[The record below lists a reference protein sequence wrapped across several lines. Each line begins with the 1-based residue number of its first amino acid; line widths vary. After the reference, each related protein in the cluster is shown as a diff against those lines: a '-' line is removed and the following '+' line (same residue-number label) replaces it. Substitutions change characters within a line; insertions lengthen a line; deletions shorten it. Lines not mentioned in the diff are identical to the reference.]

1 MHFFTKKS
9 IFTERITGAENAPK
23 KIPKKMIS
31 RKSFIVCA
39 VAIFMVVTISLVGN
53 IITIGDKAA
62 EIHPWAGW
70 GFYIVLGLFVLRFIV
85 WPTLKFIFTPE
96 LKGDERDRI
105 EEMEAD
111 ELARYAK
118 NLSMNQQEKE
128 LFAEAETPL
137 QGVRKVLE
145 QRDKEATQL
154 IRKAALNVFIV
165 TGISQNGSFDII
177 TAFGMNI
184 QMINR
189 LVNLRHRRPT
199 FTQLL
204 ELYVVILSSTL
215 IISLTDNI
223 LDEIDTSELFGS
235 VAGGI
240 AKTLI
245 ASSVNGA
252 MNAYM
257 TLRIGKMTMKY
268 LELGS
273 KRFKQNRG
281 KLRREARRSALKEVP
296 AIAKS
301 GIESIKESVK
311 SSTWDKITSLN
322 PLKKSTAQE

>member
-1 MHFFTKKS
+1 
-9 IFTERITGAENAPK
+9 
-23 KIPKKMIS
+23 MIS
-31 RKSFIVCA
+31 RKSFFICAAALFAIV
-39 VAIFMVVTISLVGN
+39 IISLVGN

-62 EIHPWAGW
+62 EIHPWVGW

-85 WPTLKFIFTPE
+85 WPTLKFLFTPE

-105 EEMEAD
+105 EEMESD
-111 ELARYAK
+111 ELKSYIK
-118 NLSMNQQEKE
+118 KMSLTQQERD
-128 LFAEAETPL
+128 LFATAEGDL
-137 QGVRKVLE
+137 EGVKMILKK
-145 QRDKEATQL
+145 RDEEATKL

-177 TAFGMNI
+177 TAFGMNL

-189 LVNLRHRRPT
+189 IVNLRHRRPT

-204 ELYVVILSSTL
+204 ELYVVIIASTL

-235 VAGGI
+235 VAGGL
-240 AKTLI
+240 AKTLV
-245 ASSVNGA
+245 SSSINGA

-273 KRFKQNRG
+273 KNFKQNRS
-281 KLRREARRSALKEVP
+281 KIRREVRRSAIKEVP

-301 GIESIKESVK
+301 GLESVTNAVK
-311 SSTWDKITSLN
+311 STTMEKLSNLN
-322 PLKKSTAQE
+322 PLKK

>member
-1 MHFFTKKS
+1 
-9 IFTERITGAENAPK
+9 
-23 KIPKKMIS
+23 MIS
-31 RKSFIVCA
+31 RKSFFICA
-39 VAIFMVVTISLVGN
+39 AALFAIVTISLVGN

-62 EIHPWAGW
+62 EIHPWVGW

-85 WPTLKFIFTPE
+85 WPTLKFLFTPE
-96 LKGDERDRI
+96 MKGDERDRI
-105 EEMEAD
+105 EEMESD
-111 ELARYAK
+111 ELKSYIK
-118 NLSMNQQEKE
+118 KMSLTQQERD
-128 LFAEAETPL
+128 LFATAESDL
-137 QGVRKVLE
+137 EGVKMILKK
-145 QRDKEATQL
+145 RDEEATKL

-177 TAFGMNI
+177 TAFGMNL

-189 LVNLRHRRPT
+189 IVNLRHRRPS

-204 ELYVVILSSTL
+204 ELYVVIIASTL

-235 VAGGI
+235 VAGGL
-240 AKTLI
+240 AKTLV
-245 ASSVNGA
+245 SSSINGA

-273 KRFKQNRG
+273 KNFKQNRS
-281 KLRREARRSALKEVP
+281 KIRREVRRSAIKEVP

-301 GIESIKESVK
+301 GLETVTDAVK
-311 SSTWDKITSLN
+311 STTMEKLSNLN
-322 PLKKSTAQE
+322 PLKK

>member
-1 MHFFTKKS
+1 MLDLRKRFNFTKE
-9 IFTERITGAENAPK
+9 TTGDAKPEK
-23 KIPKKMIS
+23 KRVEMIS
-31 RKSFIVCA
+31 RKSFFICAAALFAIV
-39 VAIFMVVTISLVGN
+39 IISLVGN

-62 EIHPWAGW
+62 EIHPWVGW

-85 WPTLKFIFTPE
+85 WPTLKFLFTPE

-105 EEMEAD
+105 DEMESD
-111 ELARYAK
+111 ELKSYIK
-118 NLSMNQQEKE
+118 KMSLTQQERD
-128 LFAEAETPL
+128 LFATAEGDL
-137 QGVRKVLE
+137 EGVKMILKK
-145 QRDKEATQL
+145 RDEEATKL
-154 IRKAALNVFIV
+154 IRKSALNVFIV

-177 TAFGMNI
+177 TAFGMNL

-189 LVNLRHRRPT
+189 IVNLRHRRPS

-204 ELYVVILSSTL
+204 ELYVVIIASTL

-235 VAGGI
+235 VAGGL
-240 AKTLI
+240 AKTLV
-245 ASSVNGA
+245 SSSINGA

-273 KRFKQNRG
+273 KNFKQNRS
-281 KLRREARRSALKEVP
+281 KIRREVRRSAIKEVP

-301 GIESIKESVK
+301 GLESVTNAVK
-311 SSTWDKITSLN
+311 STTMEKLSNLN
-322 PLKKSTAQE
+322 PLKK

>member
-1 MHFFTKKS
+1 
-9 IFTERITGAENAPK
+9 
-23 KIPKKMIS
+23 MIS
-31 RKSFIVCA
+31 RKSFFICA
-39 VAIFMVVTISLVGN
+39 AALFAIVTISLVGN

-62 EIHPWAGW
+62 EIHPWVGW

-85 WPTLKFIFTPE
+85 WPTLKFLFTPE
-96 LKGDERDRI
+96 MKGDERDRI
-105 EEMEAD
+105 EEMESD
-111 ELARYAK
+111 ELKSYIK
-118 NLSMNQQEKE
+118 KMSLTQQERD
-128 LFAEAETPL
+128 LFATAEGDL
-137 QGVRKVLE
+137 EGVKMILKK
-145 QRDKEATQL
+145 RDEEATKL

-177 TAFGMNI
+177 TAFGMNL

-189 LVNLRHRRPT
+189 IVNLRHRRPS

-204 ELYVVILSSTL
+204 ELYVVIIASTL

-235 VAGGI
+235 VAGGL
-240 AKTLI
+240 AKTLV
-245 ASSVNGA
+245 SSSINGA

-273 KRFKQNRG
+273 KTFKQNRS
-281 KLRREARRSALKEVP
+281 KIRREVRRSAIKEIP

-301 GIESIKESVK
+301 GLESVTSAAK
-311 SSTWDKITSLN
+311 STTMEKLSNLN
-322 PLKKSTAQE
+322 PLKK

>member
-1 MHFFTKKS
+1 MV
-9 IFTERITGAENAPK
+9 
-23 KIPKKMIS
+23 S
-31 RKSFIVCA
+31 RRSFIICA
-39 VAIFMVVTISLVGN
+39 VALVSIVVISLVGN

-62 EIHPWAGW
+62 EIHPWLGW
-70 GFYIVLGLFVLRFIV
+70 GFYIVLGLFLLCFVVL
-85 WPTLKFIFTPE
+85 PTLKFIFTPE
-96 LKGDERDRI
+96 LKGDERNEIDQ
-105 EEMEAD
+105 MESD
-111 ELARYAK
+111 ELHRYIK
-118 NLSMNQQEKE
+118 RLSLTQQERE
-128 LFAEAETPL
+128 LFATAESEL
-137 QGVRKVLE
+137 EGVKMIIRK
-145 QRDKEATQL
+145 RDEEATKL
-154 IRKAALNVFIV
+154 VRKAALNVFIV

-223 LDEIDTSELFGS
+223 LDEIDGNELFGS
-235 VAGGI
+235 VAGGL
-240 AKTLI
+240 AKTLV
-245 ASSVNGA
+245 ASAVNGA

-273 KRFKQNRG
+273 KNFKQNRS

-301 GIESIKESVK
+301 GVESISGTMKNSAK
-311 SSTWDKITSLN
+311 SWFGF
-322 PLKKSTAQE
+322 

>member
-1 MHFFTKKS
+1 MHFFRKKYN
-9 IFTERITGAENAPK
+9 FTHRITGRILPAKIK
-23 KIPKKMIS
+23 KEMVS
-31 RKSFIVCA
+31 RRSFIICA
-39 VAIFMVVTISLVGN
+39 VALVSIVVISLVGN

-62 EIHPWAGW
+62 EIHPWLGW
-70 GFYIVLGLFVLRFIV
+70 GFYIVLGLFLLCFVVL
-85 WPTLKFIFTPE
+85 PTLKFIFTPE
-96 LKGDERDRI
+96 LKGDERNEIDL
-105 EEMEAD
+105 MESD
-111 ELARYAK
+111 ELRHYIK
-118 NLSMNQQEKE
+118 RLSLSQQEHE
-128 LFAEAETPL
+128 LFATAESEL
-137 QGVRKVLE
+137 EGVKMIIRK
-145 QRDKEATQL
+145 RDEEATKL
-154 IRKAALNVFIV
+154 VRKAALNVFIV

-223 LDEIDTSELFGS
+223 LDEIDGNELFGS
-235 VAGGI
+235 VAGGL
-240 AKTLI
+240 AKTLV
-245 ASSVNGA
+245 ASAVNGA

-273 KRFKQNRG
+273 KNFKQNRS
-281 KLRREARRSALKEVP
+281 KFRREARRSALKEVP

-301 GIESIKESVK
+301 GVESISGTMKNSAK
-311 SSTWDKITSLN
+311 SWFGF
-322 PLKKSTAQE
+322 

>member
-1 MHFFTKKS
+1 MV
-9 IFTERITGAENAPK
+9 
-23 KIPKKMIS
+23 S
-31 RKSFIVCA
+31 RRSFIICA
-39 VAIFMVVTISLVGN
+39 VALVSIVVISLVGN

-62 EIHPWAGW
+62 EIHPWLGW
-70 GFYIVLGLFVLRFIV
+70 GFYIVLGLFLLCFVV
-85 WPTLKFIFTPE
+85 VPTLKFIFTPE
-96 LKGDERDRI
+96 LKGDERNEIDQ
-105 EEMEAD
+105 MESD
-111 ELARYAK
+111 ELSRYIK
-118 NLSMNQQEKE
+118 RLSLTQQERE
-128 LFAEAETPL
+128 LFATAESEL
-137 QGVRKVLE
+137 EGVKMVIKK
-145 QRDKEATQL
+145 RDEEATKL
-154 IRKAALNVFIV
+154 VRKAALNVFIV

-223 LDEIDTSELFGS
+223 LDEIDGNELFGS
-235 VAGGI
+235 VAGGL
-240 AKTLI
+240 AKTLV
-245 ASSVNGA
+245 ASAVNGA

-273 KRFKQNRG
+273 KNFKQNRS

-301 GIESIKESVK
+301 GVESISGTMKNSAK
-311 SSTWDKITSLN
+311 SWFGF
-322 PLKKSTAQE
+322 

>member
-1 MHFFTKKS
+1 
-9 IFTERITGAENAPK
+9 
-23 KIPKKMIS
+23 MICATAL
-31 RKSFIVCA
+31 FAIV
-39 VAIFMVVTISLVGN
+39 IISLVGN

-62 EIHPWAGW
+62 EIHPWVGW

-85 WPTLKFIFTPE
+85 WPTLKFLFTPE
-96 LKGDERDRI
+96 MKGDERDRI
-105 EEMEAD
+105 DEMESE
-111 ELARYAK
+111 ELKSYIK
-118 NLSMNQQEKE
+118 KMSLTQQERD
-128 LFAEAETPL
+128 LFATAEGDL
-137 QGVRKVLE
+137 EGVKMILKK
-145 QRDKEATQL
+145 RDEEATKL

-177 TAFGMNI
+177 TAFGMNL

-189 LVNLRHRRPT
+189 IVNLRHRRPS

-204 ELYVVILSSTL
+204 ELYVVIIASTL

-235 VAGGI
+235 VAGGL
-240 AKTLI
+240 AKTLV
-245 ASSVNGA
+245 SSSINGA

-273 KRFKQNRG
+273 KNFKQNRS
-281 KLRREARRSALKEVP
+281 KIRREVRRSAIKEIP

-301 GIESIKESVK
+301 GLESVTSAVK
-311 SSTWDKITSLN
+311 SSTMDKLSNLN
-322 PLKKSTAQE
+322 PLKK

>member
-1 MHFFTKKS
+1 
-9 IFTERITGAENAPK
+9 
-23 KIPKKMIS
+23 MIS
-31 RKSFIVCA
+31 RKSFFICA
-39 VAIFMVVTISLVGN
+39 AALFAIMTISLVGN

-62 EIHPWAGW
+62 EIHPWVGW

-85 WPTLKFIFTPE
+85 WPTLKFLFTPE
-96 LKGDERDRI
+96 MKGDERDRI
-105 EEMEAD
+105 EEMESD
-111 ELARYAK
+111 ELKSYIK
-118 NLSMNQQEKE
+118 KMSLTQQERD
-128 LFAEAETPL
+128 LFATAESDL
-137 QGVRKVLE
+137 EGVKMILKK
-145 QRDKEATQL
+145 RDEEATKL

-177 TAFGMNI
+177 TAFGMNL

-189 LVNLRHRRPT
+189 IVNLRHRRPS

-204 ELYVVILSSTL
+204 ELYVVIIASTL

-235 VAGGI
+235 VAGGL
-240 AKTLI
+240 AKTLV
-245 ASSVNGA
+245 SSSINGA

-273 KRFKQNRG
+273 KNFKQNRS
-281 KLRREARRSALKEVP
+281 KIRREVRRSAIKEIP

-301 GIESIKESVK
+301 GLESVTSAVK
-311 SSTWDKITSLN
+311 STTMEKLSNLN
-322 PLKKSTAQE
+322 PLKK

>member
-1 MHFFTKKS
+1 
-9 IFTERITGAENAPK
+9 
-23 KIPKKMIS
+23 MIS

-39 VAIFMVVTISLVGN
+39 VAIFMVVAISLVGN

-62 EIHPWAGW
+62 EIHPWVGW

-96 LKGDERDRI
+96 LKGDKRDRI
-105 EEMEAD
+105 DEMEEG
-111 ELARYAK
+111 ELNSYIKR
-118 NLSMNQQEKE
+118 LSFTQQE
-128 LFAEAETPL
+128 
-137 QGVRKVLE
+137 
-145 QRDKEATQL
+145 RDEEATKL

-189 LVNLRHRRPT
+189 LVNLRHRRPS

-215 IISLTDNI
+215 IISLTENI
-223 LDEIDTSELFGS
+223 LDEIDASELFGS

-273 KRFKQNRG
+273 KNFKQNRS
-281 KLRREARRSALKEVP
+281 KLRREARRSAIKEVP

-301 GIESIKESVK
+301 GLESIKESVK
-311 SSTWDKITSLN
+311 STTMDKLSLLN
-322 PLKKSTAQE
+322 PLKKSTN

>member
-1 MHFFTKKS
+1 
-9 IFTERITGAENAPK
+9 
-23 KIPKKMIS
+23 MIS
-31 RKSFIVCA
+31 RKSFFICA
-39 VAIFMVVTISLVGN
+39 AALFAIVTISLVGN

-62 EIHPWAGW
+62 EIHPWVGW

-85 WPTLKFIFTPE
+85 WPTLKFLFTPE
-96 LKGDERDRI
+96 MKGDERDRI
-105 EEMEAD
+105 EEMESD
-111 ELARYAK
+111 ELKSYIK
-118 NLSMNQQEKE
+118 KMSLTQQERD
-128 LFAEAETPL
+128 LFATAEGDL
-137 QGVRKVLE
+137 EGVKMILKK
-145 QRDKEATQL
+145 RDEEATKL

-177 TAFGMNI
+177 TAFGMNL

-189 LVNLRHRRPT
+189 IVNLRHRRPS

-204 ELYVVILSSTL
+204 ELYVVIIASTL

-235 VAGGI
+235 VAGGL
-240 AKTLI
+240 AKTLV
-245 ASSVNGA
+245 SSSINGA

-273 KRFKQNRG
+273 KNFKQNRS
-281 KLRREARRSALKEVP
+281 KIRREVRRSAIKEVP

-301 GIESIKESVK
+301 GLETVTSAVK
-311 SSTWDKITSLN
+311 STTMEKLSNLN
-322 PLKKSTAQE
+322 PLKK

>member
-1 MHFFTKKS
+1 MQSPKN
-9 IFTERITGAENAPK
+9 RAE
-23 KIPKKMIS
+23 MIS
-31 RKSFIVCA
+31 RKSFFICA
-39 VAIFMVVTISLVGN
+39 AALFAIVTISLVGN

-62 EIHPWAGW
+62 EIHPWVGW

-85 WPTLKFIFTPE
+85 WPTLKFLFTPE

-105 EEMEAD
+105 EEMESD
-111 ELARYAK
+111 ELMIYIK
-118 NLSMNQQEKE
+118 KMSLTQQERD
-128 LFAEAETPL
+128 LFATAEGDL
-137 QGVRKVLE
+137 EGVKMILKK
-145 QRDKEATQL
+145 RDEEATKL

-177 TAFGMNI
+177 TAFGMNL

-189 LVNLRHRRPT
+189 IVNLRHRRPS

-204 ELYVVILSSTL
+204 ELYVVIIASTL

-235 VAGGI
+235 VAGGL
-240 AKTLI
+240 AKTLV
-245 ASSVNGA
+245 SSSINGA

-273 KRFKQNRG
+273 KNFKQNRS
-281 KLRREARRSALKEVP
+281 KIRREVRRSAIKEIP

-301 GIESIKESVK
+301 GLESVTNAVK
-311 SSTWDKITSLN
+311 STTMEKLSNLN
-322 PLKKSTAQE
+322 PLKK

>member
-1 MHFFTKKS
+1 MV
-9 IFTERITGAENAPK
+9 
-23 KIPKKMIS
+23 S
-31 RKSFIVCA
+31 RRSFIICA
-39 VAIFMVVTISLVGN
+39 VALVSIVVISLVGN

-62 EIHPWAGW
+62 EIHPWLGW
-70 GFYIVLGLFVLRFIV
+70 GFYIVLGLFLLCFVVL
-85 WPTLKFIFTPE
+85 PTLKFIFTPE
-96 LKGDERDRI
+96 LKGDERNEIDQ
-105 EEMEAD
+105 MESD
-111 ELARYAK
+111 ELRHYIK
-118 NLSMNQQEKE
+118 RLSLTQQERE
-128 LFAEAETPL
+128 LFASAESEL
-137 QGVRKVLE
+137 EGVKMVIRK
-145 QRDKEATQL
+145 RDEEATKL
-154 IRKAALNVFIV
+154 VRKAALNVFIV

-223 LDEIDTSELFGS
+223 LDEIDGNELFGS
-235 VAGGI
+235 VAGGL
-240 AKTLI
+240 AKTLV
-245 ASSVNGA
+245 ASAVNGA

-273 KRFKQNRG
+273 KNFKQNRS

-301 GIESIKESVK
+301 GVESISGTMKNSAK
-311 SSTWDKITSLN
+311 SWFGF
-322 PLKKSTAQE
+322 

>member
-1 MHFFTKKS
+1 
-9 IFTERITGAENAPK
+9 
-23 KIPKKMIS
+23 MIS
-31 RKSFIVCA
+31 RKSFLICAAALFAIV
-39 VAIFMVVTISLVGN
+39 IISLVGN

-62 EIHPWAGW
+62 QIHPWVGW

-85 WPTLKFIFTPE
+85 WPTLKFLFTPE
-96 LKGDERDRI
+96 MKGDERDRI
-105 EEMEAD
+105 DEMESE
-111 ELARYAK
+111 ELKSYIK
-118 NLSMNQQEKE
+118 KMSLTQQERD
-128 LFAEAETPL
+128 LFATAEGDL
-137 QGVRKVLE
+137 EGVKMILKK
-145 QRDKEATQL
+145 RDEEATKL

-177 TAFGMNI
+177 TAFGMNL

-189 LVNLRHRRPT
+189 IVNLRHRRPT

-204 ELYVVILSSTL
+204 ELYVVIIASTL

-235 VAGGI
+235 VAGGL
-240 AKTLI
+240 AKTLV
-245 ASSVNGA
+245 SSSINGA

-273 KRFKQNRG
+273 KNFKQNRS
-281 KLRREARRSALKEVP
+281 KIRREVRRSAIKEIP

-301 GIESIKESVK
+301 GLESVTNAVK
-311 SSTWDKITSLN
+311 STTMEKLSNLN
-322 PLKKSTAQE
+322 PLKK

>member
-1 MHFFTKKS
+1 MLILRKRFNFTKE
-9 IFTERITGAENAPK
+9 TTGNAKPEK
-23 KIPKKMIS
+23 KRVEMIS
-31 RKSFIVCA
+31 RKSFFICAAALFAIV
-39 VAIFMVVTISLVGN
+39 IISLVGN

-62 EIHPWAGW
+62 EIHPWVGW

-85 WPTLKFIFTPE
+85 WPTLKFLFTPE

-105 EEMEAD
+105 EEMESD
-111 ELARYAK
+111 ELKSYIK
-118 NLSMNQQEKE
+118 KMSLTQQERD
-128 LFAEAETPL
+128 LFATAEGDL
-137 QGVRKVLE
+137 EGVKMILKK
-145 QRDKEATQL
+145 RDEEATRL

-177 TAFGMNI
+177 TAFGMNL

-189 LVNLRHRRPT
+189 IVNLRHRRPS

-204 ELYVVILSSTL
+204 ELYVVIIASTL

-235 VAGGI
+235 VAGGL
-240 AKTLI
+240 AKTLV
-245 ASSVNGA
+245 SSSINGA

-273 KRFKQNRG
+273 KNFKQNRS
-281 KLRREARRSALKEVP
+281 KIRREVRRSAIKEVP

-301 GIESIKESVK
+301 GLESVTNAVK
-311 SSTWDKITSLN
+311 STTMEKLSNLN
-322 PLKKSTAQE
+322 PLKK

>member
-1 MHFFTKKS
+1 MLDLRKRFNFTKE
-9 IFTERITGAENAPK
+9 TTGNAKPEK
-23 KIPKKMIS
+23 KRVEMIS
-31 RKSFIVCA
+31 RKSFFICA
-39 VAIFMVVTISLVGN
+39 AALFAIVTISLVGN

-62 EIHPWAGW
+62 EIHPWVGW

-85 WPTLKFIFTPE
+85 WPTLKFLFTPE
-96 LKGDERDRI
+96 MKGDERDRI
-105 EEMEAD
+105 EEMESD
-111 ELARYAK
+111 ELKSYIK
-118 NLSMNQQEKE
+118 KMSLTQQERD
-128 LFAEAETPL
+128 LFATAEGDIE
-137 QGVRKVLE
+137 GVKMILKK
-145 QRDKEATQL
+145 RDEEATKL

-177 TAFGMNI
+177 TAFGMNL

-189 LVNLRHRRPT
+189 IVNLRHRRPS

-204 ELYVVILSSTL
+204 ELYVVIIASTL

-235 VAGGI
+235 VAGGL
-240 AKTLI
+240 AKTLV
-245 ASSVNGA
+245 SSSINGA

-273 KRFKQNRG
+273 KNFKQNRS
-281 KLRREARRSALKEVP
+281 KIRREVRRSAIKEVP

-301 GIESIKESVK
+301 GLESVTNAVK
-311 SSTWDKITSLN
+311 STTMEKLSNLN
-322 PLKKSTAQE
+322 PLKK

>member
-1 MHFFTKKS
+1 
-9 IFTERITGAENAPK
+9 
-23 KIPKKMIS
+23 MIS
-31 RKSFIVCA
+31 RKSFLICAAALFAIV
-39 VAIFMVVTISLVGN
+39 IISLVGN

-62 EIHPWAGW
+62 QIHPWVGW

-85 WPTLKFIFTPE
+85 WPTLKFLFTPE
-96 LKGDERDRI
+96 MKGDERDRI
-105 EEMEAD
+105 DEMESE
-111 ELARYAK
+111 ELKSYIK
-118 NLSMNQQEKE
+118 KMSLTQQERD
-128 LFAEAETPL
+128 LFATAE
-137 QGVRKVLE
+137 GDLE
-145 QRDKEATQL
+145 GAKMILKKRDEEATKL

-177 TAFGMNI
+177 TAFGMNL

-189 LVNLRHRRPT
+189 IVNLRHRRPT

-204 ELYVVILSSTL
+204 ELYVVIIASTL

-235 VAGGI
+235 VAGGL
-240 AKTLI
+240 AKTLV
-245 ASSVNGA
+245 SSSINGA

-273 KRFKQNRG
+273 KNFKQNRS
-281 KLRREARRSALKEVP
+281 KIRREVRRSAIKEIP

-301 GIESIKESVK
+301 GLESVSSAVK
-311 SSTWDKITSLN
+311 STTMEKLSSLN
-322 PLKKSTAQE
+322 PLKK

>member
-1 MHFFTKKS
+1 
-9 IFTERITGAENAPK
+9 
-23 KIPKKMIS
+23 MIS
-31 RKSFIVCA
+31 RKSFFICA
-39 VAIFMVVTISLVGN
+39 AALFAIVTISLVGN

-62 EIHPWAGW
+62 EIHPWVGW

-85 WPTLKFIFTPE
+85 WPTLKFLFTPE
-96 LKGDERDRI
+96 MKGDERDRI
-105 EEMEAD
+105 DEMESD
-111 ELARYAK
+111 ELKSYIK
-118 NLSMNQQEKE
+118 KMSLTQQERD
-128 LFAEAETPL
+128 LFATAEGDL
-137 QGVRKVLE
+137 EGVKMILKK
-145 QRDKEATQL
+145 RDEEATKL

-177 TAFGMNI
+177 TAFGMNL

-189 LVNLRHRRPT
+189 IVNLRHRRPS

-204 ELYVVILSSTL
+204 ELYVVIIASTL

-235 VAGGI
+235 VAGGL
-240 AKTLI
+240 AKTLV
-245 ASSVNGA
+245 SSSINGA

-273 KRFKQNRG
+273 KNFKQNRS
-281 KLRREARRSALKEVP
+281 KIRREVRRSAIKEIP

-301 GIESIKESVK
+301 GLESVTSAVK
-311 SSTWDKITSLN
+311 STTMEKLSNLN
-322 PLKKSTAQE
+322 PLKK

>member
-1 MHFFTKKS
+1 
-9 IFTERITGAENAPK
+9 
-23 KIPKKMIS
+23 MIS
-31 RKSFIVCA
+31 RKSFFICA
-39 VAIFMVVTISLVGN
+39 AALFAIVTISLVGN

-62 EIHPWAGW
+62 EIHPWVGW

-85 WPTLKFIFTPE
+85 WPTLKFLFTPE
-96 LKGDERDRI
+96 MKGDERDRI
-105 EEMEAD
+105 EEMESD
-111 ELARYAK
+111 ELKSYIK
-118 NLSMNQQEKE
+118 KMSLTQQERD
-128 LFAEAETPL
+128 LFATAEGDL
-137 QGVRKVLE
+137 EGVKMILKK
-145 QRDKEATQL
+145 RDEEATKL

-177 TAFGMNI
+177 TAFGMNL

-189 LVNLRHRRPT
+189 IVNLRHRRPT

-204 ELYVVILSSTL
+204 ELYVVIIASTL

-235 VAGGI
+235 VAGGL
-240 AKTLI
+240 AKTLV
-245 ASSVNGA
+245 SSSINGA

-273 KRFKQNRG
+273 KNFKQNRS
-281 KLRREARRSALKEVP
+281 KIRREVRRSAIKEIP

-301 GIESIKESVK
+301 GLETVTDAVK
-311 SSTWDKITSLN
+311 STTMEKLSSLN
-322 PLKKSTAQE
+322 PLKK

>member
-1 MHFFTKKS
+1 MRKRFNFTKE
-9 IFTERITGAENAPK
+9 TTGNAKPEK
-23 KIPKKMIS
+23 KRVEMIS
-31 RKSFIVCA
+31 RKSFFICAAALFAIV
-39 VAIFMVVTISLVGN
+39 IISLVGN

-62 EIHPWAGW
+62 EIHPWVGW

-85 WPTLKFIFTPE
+85 WPTLKFLFTPE

-105 EEMEAD
+105 EEMESD
-111 ELARYAK
+111 ELKSYIK
-118 NLSMNQQEKE
+118 KMSLTQQERD
-128 LFAEAETPL
+128 LFATAEGDL
-137 QGVRKVLE
+137 EGVKMILKK
-145 QRDKEATQL
+145 RDEEATKL

-177 TAFGMNI
+177 TAFGMNL

-189 LVNLRHRRPT
+189 IVNLRHRRPS

-204 ELYVVILSSTL
+204 ELYVVIIASTL

-235 VAGGI
+235 VAGGL
-240 AKTLI
+240 AKTLV
-245 ASSVNGA
+245 SSSINGA

-273 KRFKQNRG
+273 KNFKQNRS
-281 KLRREARRSALKEVP
+281 KIRREVRRSAIKEVP

-301 GIESIKESVK
+301 GLESVTNAVK
-311 SSTWDKITSLN
+311 STTMEKLSNLN
-322 PLKKSTAQE
+322 PLKK

>member
-1 MHFFTKKS
+1 
-9 IFTERITGAENAPK
+9 
-23 KIPKKMIS
+23 MIS
-31 RKSFIVCA
+31 RKSFFICA
-39 VAIFMVVTISLVGN
+39 AALFAIVTISLVGN

-62 EIHPWAGW
+62 EIHPWVGW

-85 WPTLKFIFTPE
+85 WPTLKFLFTPE
-96 LKGDERDRI
+96 MKGDERDRI
-105 EEMEAD
+105 EEMESD
-111 ELARYAK
+111 ELKSYIK
-118 NLSMNQQEKE
+118 KMSLTQQERD
-128 LFAEAETPL
+128 LFATAEGDL
-137 QGVRKVLE
+137 EGVKMILKK
-145 QRDKEATQL
+145 RDEEATKL

-177 TAFGMNI
+177 TAFGMNL

-189 LVNLRHRRPT
+189 IVNLRHRRPS

-204 ELYVVILSSTL
+204 ELYVVIIASTL

-235 VAGGI
+235 VAGGL
-240 AKTLI
+240 AKTLV
-245 ASSVNGA
+245 SSSINGA

-273 KRFKQNRG
+273 KNFKQNRS
-281 KLRREARRSALKEVP
+281 KIRREVRRSAIKEVP

-301 GIESIKESVK
+301 GLESVTSAVK
-311 SSTWDKITSLN
+311 STTMEKLSNLN
-322 PLKKSTAQE
+322 PLKK

>member
-1 MHFFTKKS
+1 MV
-9 IFTERITGAENAPK
+9 
-23 KIPKKMIS
+23 S
-31 RKSFIVCA
+31 RRSFIICA
-39 VAIFMVVTISLVGN
+39 VALVSIVVISLVGN

-62 EIHPWAGW
+62 EIHPWLGW
-70 GFYIVLGLFVLRFIV
+70 GFYIVLGLFLLCFVV
-85 WPTLKFIFTPE
+85 VPTLKFIFTPE
-96 LKGDERDRI
+96 LKGDERNEIDL
-105 EEMEAD
+105 MESD
-111 ELARYAK
+111 ELHRYIK
-118 NLSMNQQEKE
+118 RLSLTQQERE
-128 LFAEAETPL
+128 LFATAESEL
-137 QGVRKVLE
+137 EGVKMIIRK
-145 QRDKEATQL
+145 RDEEATKL
-154 IRKAALNVFIV
+154 VRKAALNVFIV

-223 LDEIDTSELFGS
+223 LDEIDGNELFGS
-235 VAGGI
+235 VAGGL
-240 AKTLI
+240 AKTLV
-245 ASSVNGA
+245 ASAVNGA

-273 KRFKQNRG
+273 KNFKQNRS

-301 GIESIKESVK
+301 GVESISGTMKNSAK
-311 SSTWDKITSLN
+311 SWFGF
-322 PLKKSTAQE
+322 